1 MAFCPKCR
9 SEYVDAVT
17 VCTEC
22 GVALVDVLPSK
33 TIDPSVELVQV
44 YRAQGELDAQVVRS
58 LLEANAIDCMLSGE
72 SVRLTHGLT
81 VDGLA
86 EVKILVRAEDAERA
100 RDVISSS
107 DYSVECPHCGEF
119 NPAGVSR
126 CRHCGR
132 PVDIP

>member
-9 SEYVDAVT
+9 SEYVDT
-17 VCTEC
+17 VKVCAEC
-22 GVALVDVLPSK
+22 GVALVDVLPPHS
-33 TIDPSVELVQV
+33 IDPNVELVTV
-44 YRAQGELDAQVVRS
+44 YRAQGEVDAQLMRS
-58 LLEANAIDCMLSGE
+58 LLEANQVDCMLSGE
-72 SVRLTHGLT
+72 SVRLTHGIT

-86 EVKILVRAEDAERA
+86 EVKILVRSEDAERA

-107 DYSVECPHCGEF
+107 DYSLECPHCNEF

-132 PVDIP
+132 PVDTP